1 MKIICSLSC
10 LALLLIVG
18 CKEAPKEDNS
28 ADELFKKNAQTVL
41 KSISDW
47 ENEKPDYSIFA
58 ENAVGL
64 NTFFGA
70 EVDSIMIQSEAAKA
84 QDKYFLERYDF
95 KFLANPPQLLPGVN
109 PDTKKPDGSV
119 RYYGA
124 WEVTLPATDSTEAKS
139 GVIKVYNSLD
149 FDENGKI
156 IYSQGYGD
164 YSGLMNY
171 LNN

>member
-1 MKIICSLSC
+1 MKIMYSMLCLVLLFASC
-10 LALLLIVG
+10 KA
-18 CKEAPKEDNS
+18 EPKEDNS
-28 ADELFKKNAQTVL
+28 ANDLFAKNSKTVL

-47 ENEKPDYSIFA
+47 ENETLDYSIFA

-70 EVDSIMIQSEAAKA
+70 EVDTIMILSEESKA
-84 QDKYFLERYDF
+84 MDKQFLERYDF
-95 KFLANPPQLLPGVN
+95 KFSPNPPQLLQGVN
-109 PDTKKPDGSV
+109 ADTNLPDGSV

-139 GVIKVYNSLD
+139 GTIKVYNSLD

-156 IYSQGYGD
+156 IYQQGYGD
-164 YSGLMNY
+164 YSGIMNY
-171 LNN
+171 LNE

>member
-1 MKIICSLSC
+1 MKIMNYMLC
-10 LALLLIVG
+10 LALLIVG
-18 CKEAPKEDNS
+18 CKAEPEVDNS
-28 ADELFKKNAQTVL
+28 ANELFEKNSKTAL
-41 KSISDW
+41 KSITDW
-47 ENEKPDYSIFA
+47 ENEILDYSIFS
-58 ENAVGL
+58 ENAIAL
-64 NTFFGA
+64 NTYFGA
-70 EVDSIMIQSEAAKA
+70 EVDTVLIHSEESKA
-84 QDKYFLERYDF
+84 NDKAFLERYDF
-95 KFLANPPQLLPGVN
+95 KFLADPIVLLPGVN
-109 PDTKKPDGSV
+109 PETKLPDGSV

-139 GVIKVYNSLD
+139 GVVKVYNSLD